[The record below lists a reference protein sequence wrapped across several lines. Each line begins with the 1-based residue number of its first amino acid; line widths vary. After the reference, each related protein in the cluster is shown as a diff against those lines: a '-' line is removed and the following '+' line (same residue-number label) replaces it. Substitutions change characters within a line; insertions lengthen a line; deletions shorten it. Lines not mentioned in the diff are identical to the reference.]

1 MNTRQSYDRV
11 ADKYG
16 RRICDGL
23 RQKPLDRD
31 LLGRF
36 AAGAGSSG

>member
-11 ADKYG
+11 AAEYV
-16 RRICDGL
+16 RRICDEL
-23 RQKPLDRD
+23 RQKPLDRE